1 MPLPSTGATTP
12 EGRASRGEQGSLQ
25 GAAQDAVQGCEELV
39 PEMLGCHELMSVGD
53 GGWWCSDLGKYLVS
67 VKS

>member
-25 GAAQDAVQGCEELV
+25 GVAQDAVQGCEELV

-53 GGWWCSDLGKYLVS
+53 GGWW
-67 VKS
+67 